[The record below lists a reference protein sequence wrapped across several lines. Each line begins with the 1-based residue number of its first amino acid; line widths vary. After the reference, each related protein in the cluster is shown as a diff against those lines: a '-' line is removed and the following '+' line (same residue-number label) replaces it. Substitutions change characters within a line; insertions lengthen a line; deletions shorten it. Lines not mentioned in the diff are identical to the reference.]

1 MHCILKGVTSFH
13 VCDVLCL
20 TTASADAPDISPPAF
35 AHKFQSPDH
44 NTDNMSVREVKQ
56 VTDIQTLLIASVID
70 SHMEDSGQETRIN
83 NHINSL
89 TKQLVGKNKGSL
101 QFDLHC
107 ELPSGR
113 QISKRDWVNILVKWV
128 KSISSLLASHCLII
142 D

>member
-44 NTDNMSVREVKQ
+44 NTDNMSAREMKQ
-56 VTDIQTLLIASVID
+56 VMDIQTLLIASVID
-70 SHMEDSGQETRIN
+70 SHMEDGGQETRID

-101 QFDLHC
+101 QFVTTDLHC
-107 ELPSGR
+107 ELPSG
-113 QISKRDWVNILVKWV
+113 
-128 KSISSLLASHCLII
+128 
-142 D
+142 